1 MAKYMIETISV
12 FRISYVV
19 ECENE
24 MAARMEVSARMDVG
38 NLKEFSQEHLREFI
52 CSSREITKEEYLKT
66 FSEANSYLF
75 HLNDDEKL
83 KFINT
88 VEQ

>member
-38 NLKEFSQEHLREFI
+38 DLKEFSQEHLREDRK
-52 CSSREITKEEYLKT
+52 S
-66 FSEANSYLF
+66 
-75 HLNDDEKL
+75 
-83 KFINT
+83 
-88 VEQ
+88 VV